1 MEITKKSL
9 LTGKVHTMW
18 LPITQHQLDMW
29 EGGELIQNVM
39 PELSPEE
46 REFLISGITPKE
58 WDEYYGKEEN

>member
-1 MEITKKSL
+1 
-9 LTGKVHTMW
+9 
-18 LPITQHQLDMW
+18 MW